1 MTSHTHFG
9 RDTKAS
15 EVADAFSAQ
24 IKDLVVTEIS
34 GLMLGGAIA
43 LVFAKHEPEML
54 IPASRA
60 QSKMDE
66 FAANIKAVDADVDVR
81 NVLEDL
87 LSQTAVRQAAEEIK
101 SHTARI
107 DILVNN
113 AATNMYERKHT
124 SENIEYQLAVNHIRP
139 FLLTNLL
146 MDFFLEAAMFS
157 PPGATRVIN
166 MTSDGHRA
174 SPFKF
179 HDYNYEGKPV
189 SPEEADSLAEWPP
202 ETQKAN
208 GGHIGF
214 LAYGQS
220 KTANTLF
227 SVDLNKLL
235 AHGSIV
241 SYIVHPGNIIIELGR
256 HMHEDPAKKLPDIM
270 SATYLDPS
278 VEEGASTTMVA
289 ALDPILTSAE
299 GLFLE
304 DCQLIFAK
312 PYVVDSVNAE
322 RLWVLSKKLVARK
335 FL

>member
-1 MTSHTHFG
+1 
-9 RDTKAS
+9 
-15 EVADAFSAQ
+15 
-24 IKDLVVTEIS
+24 
-34 GLMLGGAIA
+34 
-43 LVFAKHEPEML
+43 
-54 IPASRA
+54 
-60 QSKMDE
+60 MDE

-241 SYIVHPGNIIIELGR
+241 SYIVHPGSKIVCFQILYHFCHFFLSRYFPTALNKTDIIIELGR

-289 ALDPILTSAE
+289 ALDPILTSITITSI
-299 GLFLE
+299 
-304 DCQLIFAK
+304 DAK
-312 PYVVDSVNAE
+312 LYD
-322 RLWVLSKKLVARK
+322 
-335 FL
+335 